1 MSTRR
6 AAATPPK
13 NKTAKANKEIKE
25 PKLTNEMCILRT
37 GIRSGEWIVGC
48 TKATLNT
55 CMQVFFPPDVI
66 YHPSE
71 QYVNATEHTEY
82 RDKFNNFEFFAQ
94 MTTEERINYCKSNVK
109 PSAPEYQNNNG
120 YLNDIPGVK
129 IRLFSVGGDSI
140 IDNENFNLYDELM
153 DGELHLLED
162 FYKLIPGGSKV
173 KYDDMSET
181 PLGNVVGSR
190 HSLAFRGSIW
200 KLKPMRAEQETNFYL
215 TLIGGKISE
224 TNPVRPDQRS
234 PSQRNFQCVIRV
246 PELNKEGKTQEIVQV
261 VEVVDSYSSKTFKR
275 ENWKNLFKYYDYF
288 QEYEQYF
295 NLVYKEIKWFTPSLH
310 KSLLQKLIRTR
321 CNYVRMFYDKHVLV
335 PAAAVLFVS
344 FVILVTDGGSFVP
357 DIRRFVR
364 GSESAFKRIGVAAGE
379 DTYSTKN
386 FINAMLGAALAAQDY
401 PEFEPTEEL
410 VAYAIHGSIEAQK
423 DPRAWN
429 YSTKILLK
437 EKADNKEWRLPFYLL
452 HTLGSFESDI
462 GLLQSI
468 GLNPEKLYH
477 GWDSRQPVE
486 IMPIEYCLDQHSLTT
501 IAHFFTPKP
510 QTFTEL
516 FQHLWHTGTGRNA
529 RKVSMKTS
537 NPNGIDVPFDIEQA
551 QELLWLCK
559 TSPRQEIPVEAN
571 KMIEI
576 QTKIDWSW
584 MAGMLEK
591 IRVKVVVDRKSIEC
605 HVFAHPELEG
615 KFVAIRPA
623 SREKAAEDLS
633 EDVKEIAIDAA
644 KEILKTT
651 GKPVKNKWL
660 GIDGTA
666 YLRTVQLGESLEFY
680 LDNHLWRDVCEKK
693 LLVPALQP
701 IVQFQSFDVM
711 DDNAF
716 ATCCRVVFTRSSS
729 IQGAVIENWNFY
741 IQEFLKKLSPD
752 ALARLAMY
760 IRPLRENIEMY
771 RISRDGTSTYLMTS
785 WKDTFVFRFL
795 IYLCAIVPGV
805 LRVDSSLK
813 FHILDFRVWSQI
825 RENILSELQ
834 KKTDRSTSWEDVQF
848 RDERKPYAHQEAAI
862 EQIVSRVNHNR
873 RGNLIWIPVG
883 LGKTLI
889 VTSVI
894 GWLIKNKK
902 MPDYCVYS
910 LPPSAIDSIMKE
922 LEKGHLPYH
931 LVNYTKKDAES
942 NRVMFQKHKINLI
955 KHDNMRV
962 AGDHLLSIA
971 PNCFFIVDEFHL
983 TMNDTQRTS
992 FALEMAKLAQNF
1004 IGLTGTLIKDKS
1016 SKGVIEWVSQVV
1028 EFEVNEKNYWVAI
1041 AALVS
1046 RKISLPIRQNRIF
1059 KEIRMDENERKRY
1072 LSFVE
1077 RKFGGNASSTN
1088 FAAATKVCYE
1098 VIENGIIELVLK
1110 IATPSNPRCVFVVA
1124 KDGQSQRRIA
1134 DALTKVEK
1142 RVFCVSSKQSIT
1154 LTPLDQKLYDVVIT
1168 TCTHSTGFTLTQA
1181 DTMVTSIY
1189 FSNQATR
1196 DQLEGRILRVGQTAT
1211 EVNVYILHT
1220 GILTYTKDHYEDA
1233 RSLRMSMEDLAEAVD
1248 TKYVN
1253 DAKQTEQHAAETEP
1267 QVAEPQQ
1274 QVAEPQVAEPKQKAV
1289 ERKRQKTKDCPEGK
1303 VRNPTTGRCITEKKI
1318 KDCPEGKVR
1327 SPTTGRC
1334 ITEKKTKDCPEGK
1347 VRNPITGRC
1356 ITEKKK

>member
-1 MSTRR
+1 MSDDKKKVKTRR
-6 AAATPPK
+6 TASESGSPK
-13 NKTAKANKEIKE
+13 NKTVKAKKEAKE
-25 PKLTNEMCILRT
+25 PTLSNEMCILRT

-55 CMQVFFPPDVI
+55 RMQVFFPEGVM

-71 QYVNATEHTEY
+71 QYVNATEYIEY
-82 RDKFNNFEFFAQ
+82 RDKFNNFDFFAP
-94 MTTEERINYCKSNVK
+94 MSAEERMNYCKSNVDPK
-109 PSAPEYQNNNG
+109 APEYQGNNG

-129 IRLFSVGGDSI
+129 IKLFSVGGDSI
-140 IDNENFNLYDELM
+140 IDNENVNLYDELM

-162 FYKLIPGGSKV
+162 FYKLIPGGGKV
-173 KYDDMSET
+173 KYENTSDA
-181 PLGNVVGSR
+181 PAGNVVGAR

-215 TLIGGKISE
+215 SVVGGTVSKE
-224 TNPVRPDQRS
+224 NPVPADQKS

-246 PELNKEGKTQEIVQV
+246 PELDKEGKPRERERV
-261 VEVVDSYSSKTFKR
+261 VEVIDSYASKTFKR
-275 ENWKNLFKYYDYF
+275 ENWKNLFKYYKYFEDY
-288 QEYEQYF
+288 EPYF
-295 NLVYKEIKWFTPSLH
+295 DLVYKEIKWFTPSLH
-310 KSLLQKLIRTR
+310 KSLLQKLVRTR
-321 CNYVRMFYDKHVLV
+321 CTYVRMFYNKHALV

-379 DTYSTKN
+379 DTYSTKK
-386 FINAMLGAALAAQDY
+386 FINAMLGAALAAQEY

-423 DPRAWN
+423 DPKAWD
-429 YSTKILLK
+429 YSVKILLK
-437 EKADNKEWRLPFYLL
+437 EKANDPEWRLPFYLL

-468 GLNPEKLYH
+468 GLNPTKLYH
-477 GWDSRQPVE
+477 GCESRPPVE
-486 IMPIEYCLDQHSLTT
+486 IMPIEYCLDQHSLTV

-516 FQHLWHTGTGRNA
+516 FKHLWITGTGRNA

-559 TSPRQEIPVEAN
+559 TSPRKEIPVEEN
-571 KMIEI
+571 KKTEI

-591 IRVKVVVDRKSIEC
+591 IRVKVVVDRKSVEC
-605 HVFAHPELEG
+605 HVFAHPEVEG

-633 EDVKEIAIDAA
+633 EDVKEKAIDVA
-644 KEILKTT
+644 KEILQNT

-666 YLRTVQLGESLEFY
+666 YLRTVQSSALGERLEFY

-693 LLVPALQP
+693 LVVPVLQP

-711 DDNAF
+711 DDNEF

-741 IQEFLKKLSPD
+741 IQEFLNKLSPD

-760 IRPLRENIEMY
+760 IRPLRESIEMY

-785 WKDTFVFRFL
+785 WRDTVVFRFFV
-795 IYLCAIVPGV
+795 YLCAIVPGV

-813 FHILDFRVWSQI
+813 FHILDFRVWSLI
-825 RENILSELQ
+825 RDNILSELH
-834 KKTDRSTSWEDVQF
+834 KKTDKSTSWGNVRF

-894 GWLIKNKK
+894 GWMIENQK

-942 NRVMFQKHKINLI
+942 NRVMFQRHKINLI

-983 TMNDTQRTS
+983 TMNDTKRTS
-992 FALEMAKLAQNF
+992 FALEIAKLAQNF

-1046 RKISLPIRQNRIF
+1046 RKISLPIRQNRVF
-1059 KEIRMDENERKRY
+1059 KEIGMDENERKRY
-1072 LSFVE
+1072 LGFVE

-1124 KDGQSQRRIA
+1124 KDGQSQRRMT
-1134 DALTKVEK
+1134 DALTGEGKN
-1142 RVFCVSSKQSIT
+1142 VFCVTSKQSIT

-1181 DTMVTSIY
+1181 DTMITSIY

-1196 DQLEGRILRVGQTAT
+1196 DQLEGRILRVGQTAD

-1248 TKYVN
+1248 SKYVN
-1253 DAKQTEQHAAETEP
+1253 DK
-1267 QVAEPQQ
+1267 
-1274 QVAEPQVAEPKQKAV
+1274 
-1289 ERKRQKTKDCPEGK
+1289 
-1303 VRNPTTGRCITEKKI
+1303 
-1318 KDCPEGKVR
+1318 
-1327 SPTTGRC
+1327 
-1334 ITEKKTKDCPEGK
+1334 
-1347 VRNPITGRC
+1347 
-1356 ITEKKK
+1356 